1 MEFTIQSNEKYE
13 KSLGTISLKLKLKLA
28 KFFKKIQTK
37 LSCLA
42 CLNQPVLY

>member
-13 KSLGTISLKLKLKLA
+13 KILGNISLKLKLA